1 MFVVLA
7 VQGIVLRISD
17 KGGLTC
23 VLLPARLSVSSK
35 TD

>member
-1 MFVVLA
+1 MCVELA
-7 VQGIVLRISD
+7 VQGTVLRIPD

-23 VLLPARLSVSSK
+23 VLLPVRLSVSSK